1 MFHLAIRLCCALQLW
16 LLAFSN
22 LWRYFAVSRNLN
34 DTSNLSGTS
43 VMHGVACGG
52 APSLVGQ
59 KLCSGRDQLWLC
71 FENHECTGRATRVKP
86 NNCRNVDPRASH
98 VYHVFIDHVI
108 DFNRASRHH
117 RIFADHGTDFNWRDP
132 DDLMPEKQDCM
143 LEAEEVLSAF
153 PVSVLELYDAWVDT
167 YTNNFRE
174 RRDKSQNY
182 LATIFP
188 SASEEVALTW
198 LGFCWLGA
206 L

>member
-1 MFHLAIRLCCALQLW
+1 
-16 LLAFSN
+16 
-22 LWRYFAVSRNLN
+22 
-34 DTSNLSGTS
+34 
-43 VMHGVACGG
+43 
-52 APSLVGQ
+52 
-59 KLCSGRDQLWLC
+59 
-71 FENHECTGRATRVKP
+71 
-86 NNCRNVDPRASH
+86 
-98 VYHVFIDHVI
+98 
-108 DFNRASRHH
+108 
-117 RIFADHGTDFNWRDP
+117 
-132 DDLMPEKQDCM
+132 M